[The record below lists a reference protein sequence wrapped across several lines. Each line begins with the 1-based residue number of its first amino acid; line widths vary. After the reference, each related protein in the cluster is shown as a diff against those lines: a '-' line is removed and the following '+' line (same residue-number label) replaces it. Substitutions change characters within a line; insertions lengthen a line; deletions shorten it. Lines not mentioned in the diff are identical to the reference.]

1 MLLYEIFYDV
11 RIAIPDVHQENS
23 LAPIASVKLDRPI
36 KIIERQ
42 IKELSEK
49 FLIERQGSKKT
60 GGYVAWQFS
69 HKEMS
74 GKKNSNQCNP

>member
-36 KIIERQ
+36 KTIERQ
-42 IKELSEK
+42 IKELREK
-49 FLIERQGSKKT
+49 FLIERQESKKT
-60 GGYVAWQFS
+60 GGMWQFS